1 MEKLPRLVW
10 LVGASSGIGKALA
23 MQMANAGWQVAISA
37 RRLAP
42 LQAMQAQF
50 PALYPYTLDVT
61 DAGAVQQVFATIC
74 SQHGVPDICLFNA
87 GDYEPMPVE
96 AFDLELFRKLTAVN
110 YLGMVNGLNAV
121 LPLMLERGRGQILLT
136 ASLSAYRGLPRAAP
150 YSASKAAVLNLAEA
164 LHPELKIK
172 GILLR
177 VINPGFVR
185 SALTDKNPFAM
196 PFLMDAEEAAAVIMR
211 ELDGSHFEI
220 TFPKRFALLMKLLR
234 LLPYRWYFWITRRMV
249 T

>member
-50 PALYPYTLDVT
+50 PALYPYALDVT
-61 DAGAVQQVFATIC
+61 DAGVVQQVFATIC

>member
-61 DAGAVQQVFATIC
+61 DAGVVQQVFATIC

>member
-50 PALYPYTLDVT
+50 PTLYPYTLDVT
-61 DAGAVQQVFATIC
+61 DAGVVQQVFATIC

>member
-42 LQAMQAQF
+42 LQAMQAKF

-61 DAGAVQQVFATIC
+61 DAVAVQQVFATIC

-185 SALTDKNPFAM
+185 SALTDKNHFAM

-234 LLPYRWYFWITRRMV
+234 LLPYRWYFWITCRMV

>member
-37 RRLAP
+37 RRLEP

>member
-1 MEKLPRLVW
+1 MDKLPRLVW

-61 DAGAVQQVFATIC
+61 DAGVVQQVFATIC